1 MPSETYIFILIQTA
15 FRSDIGRTGG
25 EPPACGAKAAFDM
38 PSEGKDDKLPPSVF
52 RRHIVFK

>member
-1 MPSETYIFILIQTA
+1 MPDATGIRLKH
-15 FRSDIGRTGG
+15 RKDGG
-25 EPPACGAKAAFDM
+25 EPPAYGAKAAFDM